1 MYTIPTNCTE
11 TSEKAARI
19 QRKYIYSKVS
29 AQERKYAGNINN
41 KCLFCRVL
49 VYVVPV
55 VFVSIALNIP
65 KWFETT
71 IEYEPINPV
80 EK

>member
-1 MYTIPTNCTE
+1 LPLFV
-11 TSEKAARI
+11 
-19 QRKYIYSKVS
+19 QRDP
-29 AQERKYAGNINN
+29 
-41 KCLFCRVL
+41 LPRVL